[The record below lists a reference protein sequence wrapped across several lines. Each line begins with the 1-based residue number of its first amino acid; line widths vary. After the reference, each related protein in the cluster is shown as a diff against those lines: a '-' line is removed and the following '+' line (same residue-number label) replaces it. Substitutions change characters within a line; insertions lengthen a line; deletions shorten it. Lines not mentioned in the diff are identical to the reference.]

1 MMTLNSGV
9 ERVRAVFAETG
20 KVNSPWKAA
29 EPTCA
34 LRVASVE
41 EAKELSAAVG
51 VPFDEL
57 HTSVDNGITVEFQ
70 GCNAIDFLG
79 AVCPADYR
87 FNRWLLYRPGI
98 FMRNIP
104 DCLVTLADP
113 RAVLPSKVRASD
125 AGYDLTIISEAKRF
139 NKKTVLYDTGIKIK
153 LPHGMYAEVVPRSS
167 LSKTGYVLANSVG
180 IIDNSYRGN
189 IYVALC
195 KVDDD
200 APDIE
205 LPFRCAQLIF
215 RQQVFV
221 DIVENDGRGLAL
233 QTARGENG
241 YGSTGGT
248 SNTSP

>member
-1 MMTLNSGV
+1 MAMSSV
-9 ERVRAVFAETG
+9 IERVRAVFAETG
-20 KVNSPWKAA
+20 VVNSPWKAA
-29 EPTCA
+29 EPMCT

-41 EAKELSAAVG
+41 EANELAATVC

-57 HTSVDNGITVEFQ
+57 LAHGDGGVTVEFQ

-79 AVCPADYR
+79 AVCPDHYR
-87 FNRWLLYRPGI
+87 YNRWLLYRPDV

-113 RAVLPSKVRASD
+113 RAVLPSKARASD

-153 LPHGMYAEVVPRSS
+153 LPHAMYAEVVPRSS
-167 LSKTGYVLANSVG
+167 LSKSGYMLANSIG

-189 IYVALC
+189 IYIALC
-195 KVDDD
+195 KVDED

-205 LPFRCAQLIF
+205 LPFRCCQLIF

-221 DIVENDGRGLAL
+221 DVVENKSLVL
-233 QTARGENG
+233 QTARGESG
-241 YGSTGGT
+241 FGSTGGAAAT
-248 SNTSP
+248 STSS